1 MLEDALQQSTFTFV
15 TAEPMLFN
23 LCMLHHLVLITFILT
38 KPSSDFVRT
47 AVQYCSRQEATV
59 ARRGREVRWRWAQDI
74 MSQTSSILIG
84 PRFDV
89 WLRLAQYNPSFK
101 TIYGGKG

>member
-23 LCMLHHLVLITFILT
+23 LCMLYHLVLTTFILT
-38 KPSSDFVRT
+38 TPYSDFVRT

-59 ARRGREVRWRWAQDI
+59 ARRGREVRWRRAQDI

-84 PRFDV
+84 LRFDV
-89 WLRLAQYNPSFK
+89 SLHLAKYNPPFK
-101 TIYGGKG
+101 TIYKGKG